1 MDLSDAQYRMAVI
14 GAGVVLALGIGSVRF
29 CGSVSLPP
37 KPAAPAE
44 VSGGGGGGTTNGEA
58 ARAKAAAPG
67 IYKDWLQR
75 DAAAAAVRTPTIEE
89 MSRKLLNRVDEGRH
103 VLEVGQPAIET
114 AGLRLVALRSGDA
127 IVLDILNTTDSDLAY
142 FVQSEPQPMINA
154 CSTVQPLPFNAMV
167 IEKKQH
173 EIRVECAYRD
183 RMAIIVKRVET
194 FELSPLAS
202 FYVSQVPPDLVGIEE
217 RIARGHKP
225 PKRGDRC
232 SNLSS
237 QAVRT
242 GLDRREIG
250 WRDLIDFYAR
260 HRCQTYQFPLSYRMF
275 TADSQRQIPAEP
287 DGM

>member
-1 MDLSDAQYRMAVI
+1 MELSDAQYRIAVV

-37 KPAAPAE
+37 KPPPPEAVQANNGVE
-44 VSGGGGGGTTNGEA
+44 DLRKKVRVS
-58 ARAKAAAPG
+58 PQV
-67 IYKDWLQR
+67 YQDWLQR
-75 DAAAAAVRTPTIEE
+75 DAAAASVRTPTIEE
-89 MSRKLLNRVDEGRH
+89 MSRKFVNRVDEGRH

-114 AGLRLVALRSGDA
+114 AGLKLVALRSGNT

-142 FVQSEPQPMINA
+142 FVQSKPNPMIPQ
-154 CSTVQPLPFNAMV
+154 CSTVPALNFNAMV

-183 RMAIIVKRVET
+183 EMAIVIERIET
-194 FELSPLAS
+194 IELPPLSA
-202 FYVSQVPPDLVGIEE
+202 FYVSQLPPELVGIDE
-217 RIARGHKP
+217 RTARGHRP
-225 PKRGDRC
+225 PKRAERC
-232 SNLSS
+232 PNLVS

-242 GLDRREIG
+242 GLETGEIG

-275 TADSQRQIPAEP
+275 TANGQRTIPAEP